1 MDGMVYGSGF
11 YHGQTCVGP
20 CLPGTGTDK
29 IHAVYA
35 NSFMACLN
43 ARSLFP
49 ERGASQLDTAM
60 FSSVPDVSVQSNGS
74 ILPSSFAPTPH
85 NGTHRPVSVSPLS
98 SYYVPAAR
106 LTKP

>member
-1 MDGMVYGSGF
+1 MDSVVHGRRF
-11 YHGQTCVGP
+11 YHGQTCVGS
-20 CLPGTGTDK
+20 CFPGTGTDRSQP
-29 IHAVYA
+29 VYA
-35 NSFMACLN
+35 NSLMACLN

-49 ERGASQLDTAM
+49 EREASQFDTAM

-98 SYYVPAAR
+98 SYYVLAAR
-106 LTKP
+106 LTKA